1 MEKDIIILLD
11 EIIQSAKKQGMDQ
24 KTLAL
29 KAQVDPSS
37 LSRAKKNKDIKFS
50 TLQSLANTVGLS
62 LILAPN
68 SSLAEDVIKGKL
80 FDD

>member
-1 MEKDIIILLD
+1 MKKDIIILLD

-24 KTLAL
+24 KTLAS

-50 TLQSLANTVGLS
+50 TLQSLANAVGLS

-68 SSLAEDVIKGKL
+68 SSVAEDVIKGNL